1 MNIFNLFVRRTTAP
15 VARERL
21 QILLA
26 HERGGTTCNSDLIA
40 LLQKEVLA
48 VIAKHIDIDP
58 DKVQIKMERREEVS
72 LLEIDLEIP
81 TPNPR
86 GGKSAERAEAKTTD
100 RKARSLRERAGQAA

>member
-1 MNIFNLFVRRTTAP
+1 MSIFSLFNRRTSAP

-26 HERGGTTCNSDLIA
+26 HERGTNCNSDLIA

-48 VIAKHIDIDP
+48 AIAKHIDVDP

-72 LLEIDLEIP
+72 LLEIDVEIP
-81 TPNPR
+81 TPKPK
-86 GGKSAERAEAKTTD
+86 GGKPIETRDRQGDAKAADRYAVRRTGRAA
-100 RKARSLRERAGQAA
+100 